1 MQIVRSAVCLFRSCR
16 PVWRTLGIS
25 ALIVGAAAGA
35 IAAPDQDALTA
46 GFLNPPNSARP
57 RVWWHWMSGNVAA
70 EGARLDLEWMQR
82 VGIGGVHAFS
92 GGKLPEPLV
101 VSTPQ
106 PFMSPGWRA
115 TFRQSLDQAHAAGME
130 VGIAGS
136 PGWSQTGGPWVVPA
150 DAMKKYVWSETVING
165 GRPFR
170 GKIPA
175 PPRVTGPFQG
185 KPLKDPKGEAYG
197 DAAVIAFPTPSVE
210 RTLPAPTWANSTG
223 PLDISTIT
231 SGDLSGNNAIKLTP
245 LAGTREVWIEAN
257 YPTPVTIGAVSFSI
271 EEGASVAI
279 QSEQAPGVFLTIGE
293 GVIHAPL
300 GPVDH
305 PGPQQTLAFSPVTAK
320 RFRLLLSPAAIR
332 PRGILGAP
340 MGGGAPKPPSFT
352 LKEVHLIGGARINS
366 FEAKAGFEPTVQLD
380 VVGSPPAPREAVI
393 DRAKVVDLTQR
404 VRPDGTLDWVP
415 PAGRWTVVRIGWSLT
430 GKVNGPAE
438 PSSTGLEVDKFD
450 AAAVRRYLASY
461 LDLYSEASGGRLG
474 PDGVQTLLTDSWE
487 AGVQNW
493 TPAMLAE
500 FRARRGYEATPFLP
514 VLSGRVVDSSDV
526 SERFLFDFRQTLKD
540 LVADNHHGVI
550 ARELK
555 ARGMA
560 YYTEA
565 LGDSP
570 RGLVDGMTVKA
581 RADIPTAEFWY
592 RPFATLQGQ
601 PPLKADLEEAASA
614 AHVYGRSLVAA
625 EALTVGA
632 MYDPWAFSPAM
643 LKPVADEIFAR
654 GVNRILLHESHHQ
667 PLVDAKPGLR
677 LFIFG
682 QFFNRNDTWAE
693 HAAPWVTYLAR
704 TSFMLQQGRFVAD
717 VAYFYG
723 EERNLTEQFL
733 ERVNTDVPRGY
744 AYDYINPEALLT
756 LLSVRDGCIVTSSGM
771 SYRVLFIPDQVQ
783 HLTLPAL
790 RKIRELV
797 ADGAV
802 LVGKKTLGGLGLQS
816 SDEDVRRLAG
826 ELWGD
831 GQAEG
836 RRVGQG
842 RVYTNLPAAL
852 AAEQVVPDFSF
863 QEQAA
868 GAELLALHR
877 RMEDADIYF
886 VSNQSN
892 EAQSLR
898 AHFRIED
905 RAPEIWRAET
915 GATERISYEKVSGG
929 ISAPLTLAPHE
940 AVFVVFRKP
949 AATRAWTA
957 PTVQRT
963 TVASLDGEWRVSF
976 QPGRGAPPTAM
987 FDHLISWP
995 DSNDPGIKYF
1005 SGAAT
1010 YQMDIKAPRSWLKS
1024 GRHVELDLGQ
1034 VRELAVV
1041 SVNGTRVAT
1050 AWRPP
1055 YTVDI
1060 TSALKRGTNRLEIEV
1075 VNLWPNR
1082 LIGDKQPGAKP
1093 IAFAPM
1099 SPYEASS
1106 ALLPSG
1112 LLGPVRI
1119 MAVDTKQ
1126 VVPH

>member
-1 MQIVRSAVCLFRSCR
+1 MQDRLSDARRFRSAWHMIGLS
-16 PVWRTLGIS
+16 T
-25 ALIVGAAAGA
+25 LIVGAAGA
-35 IAAPDQDALTA
+35 IAAPEQDKLRA

-57 RVWWHWMSGNVAA
+57 RVWWHWMSGNVSS

-82 VGIGGVHAFS
+82 VGVGGVHAFS
-92 GGKLPEPLV
+92 GGKLPEPPV

-106 PFMSPGWRA
+106 AFMSAGWRA

-136 PGWSQTGGPWVVPA
+136 PGWSETGGPWVVPA
-150 DAMKKYVWSETVING
+150 DGMKKYVWSETFING

-170 GKIPA
+170 GKLPV
-175 PPRVTGPFQG
+175 PPRLTGPFQG
-185 KPLKDPKGEAYG
+185 KPVKDPKGEAYG

-210 RTLPAPTWANSTG
+210 HTLPAPTWTNSTG
-223 PLDISTIT
+223 SLDIAGIT
-231 SGDLSGNNAIKLTP
+231 SGELSGHDSIKLVP
-245 LAGTREVWIEAN
+245 PAGSKEVWIDAN

-271 EEGASVAI
+271 EEGAAVAI
-279 QSEQAPGVFLTIGE
+279 QTEQAPGVFRTIGA
-293 GVIHAPL
+293 GAIDAPL
-300 GPVDH
+300 GTVDH
-305 PGPQQTLAFSPVTAK
+305 PGPQKTLAFSPVTAK
-320 RFRLLLSPAAIR
+320 HFRLLLSPPVIR
-332 PRGILGAP
+332 PRGVLGAS
-340 MGGGAPKPPSFT
+340 MAGSTPKPLSFT
-352 LKEVHLIGGARINS
+352 LMEVRLIGGARINS
-366 FEAKAGFEPTVQLD
+366 FEAKAGFEPMVQPED
-380 VVGSPPAPREAVI
+380 VGSPAAPGQAVI
-393 DRAKVVDLTQR
+393 DRSKVVDLTR
-404 VRPDGTLDWVP
+404 RLRADGTLDWAP
-415 PAGRWTVVRIGWSLT
+415 PAGHWTILRMGWSLT

-438 PSSTGLEVDKFD
+438 PSSTGLEVDKLD

-474 PDGVQTLLTDSWE
+474 PDGIQTLLTDSWE

-493 TPAMLAE
+493 TPALLAE
-500 FRARRGYEATPFLP
+500 FRARRGYDPAPFLP
-514 VLSGRVVDSSDV
+514 VLTGRVVDSSDT

-540 LVADNHHGVI
+540 LIADNHQAVI
-550 ARELK
+550 AHELK
-555 ARGMA
+555 ARGMS

-565 LGDSP
+565 LGDST
-570 RGLVDGMTVKA
+570 RGLVDGMTLKA

-592 RPFATLQGQ
+592 RPFATTLGQ

-614 AHVYGRSLVAA
+614 AHVYGKSLVAA
-625 EALTVGA
+625 ESLTVGA

-643 LKPVADEIFAR
+643 FKPVTDEIFAH

-693 HAAPWVTYLAR
+693 YAAPWVTYLAR

-733 ERVNTDVPRGY
+733 ERINTDVPPGY

-756 LLSVRDGCIVTSSGM
+756 LLSVRDGQIVTPSGM
-771 SYRVLFIPDQVQ
+771 SYRVLFVPDQVQ
-783 HLTLPAL
+783 HLTLAAL

-816 SDEDVRRLAG
+816 SDEDVRRLAD
-826 ELWGD
+826 ELWGSD
-831 GQAEG
+831 HAEG
-836 RRVGQG
+836 RRVGKG

-852 AAEQVVPDFSF
+852 AAEQVVPDFAF
-863 QEQAA
+863 QGQAA
-868 GAELLALHR
+868 GAEVLALHR
-877 RMEDADIYF
+877 RLDEADVYF

-898 AHFRIED
+898 ARFRVED

-915 GATERISYEKVSGG
+915 GATEPTSYEKVSGG
-929 ISAPLTLAPHE
+929 ISAPLALAPHE
-940 AVFVVFRKP
+940 AVFVVLRRP
-949 AATRAWTA
+949 ATTPAWTA
-957 PTVQRT
+957 PTIERT
-963 TVASLDGEWRVSF
+963 ALASLDGKWLVSF
-976 QPGRGAPPTAM
+976 QPGRGAPASAT

-995 DSNDPGIKYF
+995 DSSDPGIRYF
-1005 SGAAT
+1005 SGTAT
-1010 YQMDIKAPRSWLKS
+1010 YHMDVKVPRSWLNS
-1024 GRHVELDLGQ
+1024 GRRMELDLGE
-1034 VRELAVV
+1034 VRELAAV

-1060 TSALKRGTNRLEIEV
+1060 TGALATGTNRLEIEV

-1082 LIGDKQPGAKP
+1082 LIGDQQPGMKP
-1093 IAFAPM
+1093 IAFAPL
-1099 SPYEASS
+1099 SPYGASS

-1119 MAVDTKQ
+1119 MAIDTKE
-1126 VVPH
+1126 VAPN